1 MSFIIKAVK
10 QRKMKTKNKIIIFL
24 LIFFFIIVSIIIGRA
39 FINLKINKAIKI
51 AMNRPIN
58 IISYTVKESD
68 FYQSI
73 DTFGTAI
80 ANKSFSI
87 RIKKENVIKSI
98 DFDKQQII
106 KKGTIIATLKDR
118 DIIAPFEGRL
128 GKREITPGILGNNDS
143 IIATLD
149 DSTKLKVDIKLP
161 ENYVGIL
168 KNGLKVQ
175 ASSDAFD
182 KIFNGEIKTVSSRVD
197 PTSRSILAQIEI
209 LNPNLELIP
218 GILLNIKVIHD
229 EKSSLSI
236 PEESL
241 VIQGN
246 SKFVYLIENNVL
258 KRQNIKIG
266 LRNFGKVEVLS
277 GLMIN
282 DKIVAE
288 GTNKVRNKAK
298 VKIKK

>member
-1 MSFIIKAVK
+1 
-10 QRKMKTKNKIIIFL
+10 MKTKIKIIVFL
-24 LIFFFIIVSIIIGRA
+24 SIFFLIIASIIIGRA
-39 FINLKINKAIKI
+39 FINSKIDDAIKK
-51 AMNRPIN
+51 ARNRPIEVV
-58 IISYTVKESD
+58 SYTVKESD

-73 DTFGTAI
+73 ETFGTAI

-87 RIKKENVIKSI
+87 RIKKENIIKSI
-98 DFDKQQII
+98 DFNKQQII
-106 KKGTIIATLKDR
+106 KKGTIIASLKDR
-118 DIIAPFEGRL
+118 NIIAPFEGRL
-128 GKREITPGILGNNDS
+128 GKREITPGILGNNNS

-175 ASSDAFD
+175 ATSDAFN
-182 KIFNGEIKTVSSRVD
+182 KIFTGEIKTVSSRVD

-218 GILLNIKVIHD
+218 GILLNIKVIYD
-229 EKSSLSI
+229 ERDSISI

-241 VIQGN
+241 IIQGDN
-246 SKFVYLIENNVL
+246 KFVYLIDNNIL
-258 KRQNIKIG
+258 KRKNVKVG
-266 LRNFGKVEVLS
+266 LRNFGKVEILS
-277 GLMIN
+277 GLEIGDN
-282 DKIVAE
+282 IVAE

>member
-1 MSFIIKAVK
+1 
-10 QRKMKTKNKIIIFL
+10 MKTKNKIIVFL
-24 LIFFFIIVSIIIGRA
+24 SIFFLIIASIIIGRA
-39 FINLKINKAIKI
+39 FINSKIDDAIKK
-51 AMNRPIN
+51 ARNRPIEVV
-58 IISYTVKESD
+58 SYTVKESD

-73 DTFGTAI
+73 ETFGTAI

-87 RIKKENVIKSI
+87 RIKKEKIIKSI
-98 DFDKQQII
+98 DFNKQQII
-106 KKGTIIATLKDR
+106 KKGTIIASLKDR
-118 DIIAPFEGRL
+118 NIIAPFEGRL
-128 GKREITPGILGNNDS
+128 GKREITPGILGNNNS

-175 ASSDAFD
+175 ATSDAFN
-182 KIFNGEIKTVSSRVD
+182 KIFTGEVKTVSSRVD

-218 GILLNIKVIHD
+218 GILLNIKVIYD
-229 EKSSLSI
+229 ERDSISI

-241 VIQGN
+241 IIQGDN
-246 SKFVYLIENNVL
+246 KFVYLIDNNIL
-258 KRQNIKIG
+258 KRKNVKVG
-266 LRNFGKVEVLS
+266 LRNFGKVEILS
-277 GLMIN
+277 GLEIGDN
-282 DKIVAE
+282 IVAE

>member
-1 MSFIIKAVK
+1 
-10 QRKMKTKNKIIIFL
+10 MKTKNKIIVFL
-24 LIFFFIIVSIIIGRA
+24 SIFFLIIASIIIGRA
-39 FINLKINKAIKI
+39 FINSKIDDAIKK
-51 AMNRPIN
+51 ARNRPIEV
-58 IISYTVKESD
+58 ISYTVKESD

-73 DTFGTAI
+73 ETFGTAI

-87 RIKKENVIKSI
+87 RIKKENIIKSI
-98 DFDKQQII
+98 DFNKQQII
-106 KKGTIIATLKDR
+106 KKGTIIASLKDR
-118 DIIAPFEGRL
+118 NIIAPFDGRL
-128 GKREITPGILGNNDS
+128 GKREITPGILGNNNS

-175 ASSDAFD
+175 ATSDAFN
-182 KIFNGEIKTVSSRVD
+182 KIFTGEVKTVSSRVD

-218 GILLNIKVIHD
+218 GILLNIKVIYD
-229 EKSSLSI
+229 ERDSLSI

-241 VIQGN
+241 IIQGDN
-246 SKFVYLIENNVL
+246 KFVYLIDNNIL
-258 KRQNIKIG
+258 KRKNVKIG
-266 LRNFGKVEVLS
+266 LRNFGKVEILS
-277 GLMIN
+277 GLEIGDN
-282 DKIVAE
+282 IVAE

>member
-1 MSFIIKAVK
+1 
-10 QRKMKTKNKIIIFL
+10 MKTKNKIIVFL
-24 LIFFFIIVSIIIGRA
+24 SIFFLIIASIIIGRA
-39 FINLKINKAIKI
+39 FINLKIDDAIKK
-51 AMNRPIN
+51 ARNRPIEVV
-58 IISYTVKESD
+58 SYTVKESN

-73 DTFGTAI
+73 ETFGTAI

-87 RIKKENVIKSI
+87 RIKKENIIKSI
-98 DFDKQQII
+98 DFNKQQII
-106 KKGTIIATLKDR
+106 KKGTIIASLKDR
-118 DIIAPFEGRL
+118 NIIAPFEGRL
-128 GKREITPGILGNNDS
+128 GKREITPGILGNNNS

-149 DSTKLKVDIKLP
+149 DSSKLKVDIKLP

-175 ASSDAFD
+175 ATSDAFN
-182 KIFNGEIKTVSSRVD
+182 KIFTGEVKTVSSRVD

-218 GILLNIKVIHD
+218 GILLNIKVIFD
-229 EKSSLSI
+229 ERDSLSI

-241 VIQGN
+241 IIQGDN
-246 SKFVYLIENNVL
+246 KFVYLIDNNVL
-258 KRQNIKIG
+258 KRKNVKIG
-266 LRNFGKVEVLS
+266 LRNFGKVEILS
-277 GLMIN
+277 GLEIGDN
-282 DKIVAE
+282 IVAE

>member
-1 MSFIIKAVK
+1 MPVSSLISSAISIIA
-10 QRKMKTKNKIIIFL
+10 
-24 LIFFFIIVSIIIGRA
+24 SIIIGRA
-39 FINLKINKAIKI
+39 FINSKIDDAIKK
-51 AMNRPIN
+51 ARNRPIEDV
-58 IISYTVKESD
+58 SYTVKESD

-73 DTFGTAI
+73 ETFGTAI

-87 RIKKENVIKSI
+87 RIKKENIIKSI
-98 DFDKQQII
+98 DFNKQQII
-106 KKGTIIATLKDR
+106 KKGTIIASLKDR
-118 DIIAPFEGRL
+118 NIIAPFEGRL
-128 GKREITPGILGNNDS
+128 GKREITPGILGNNNS

-175 ASSDAFD
+175 ATSDAFN
-182 KIFNGEIKTVSSRVD
+182 KIFTGEVKTVSSRVD

-209 LNPNLELIP
+209 LNPNLELLP
-218 GILLNIKVIHD
+218 GILLNIKVIYD
-229 EKSSLSI
+229 ERDSISI

-241 VIQGN
+241 IIQGDN
-246 SKFVYLIENNVL
+246 KFVYLIDNNIL
-258 KRQNIKIG
+258 KRKNVKVG
-266 LRNFGKVEVLS
+266 LRNFGKVEILS
-277 GLMIN
+277 GLEIGDN
-282 DKIVAE
+282 IVAE

>member
-1 MSFIIKAVK
+1 
-10 QRKMKTKNKIIIFL
+10 MKTKNKIIVFL
-24 LIFFFIIVSIIIGRA
+24 SIFFLIIASIIIGRA
-39 FINLKINKAIKI
+39 FINSKIDDAIKK
-51 AMNRPIN
+51 ARNRPIEVV
-58 IISYTVKESD
+58 SYTVKESD

-73 DTFGTAI
+73 ETFGTAI

-87 RIKKENVIKSI
+87 RIKKENIIKSI
-98 DFDKQQII
+98 DFNKQQII
-106 KKGTIIATLKDR
+106 KKGTIIASLKDR
-118 DIIAPFEGRL
+118 NIIAPFEGRL
-128 GKREITPGILGNNDS
+128 GKREITPGILGNNNS

-175 ASSDAFD
+175 ATSDAFN
-182 KIFNGEIKTVSSRVD
+182 KIFTGEVKTVSSRVD

-218 GILLNIKVIHD
+218 GILLNIKVIYD
-229 EKSSLSI
+229 ERESISI

-241 VIQGN
+241 IIQGDN
-246 SKFVYLIENNVL
+246 KFVYLIDNNVL
-258 KRQNIKIG
+258 IRKNVKVG
-266 LRNFGKVEVLS
+266 LRNFGKVEILS
-277 GLMIN
+277 GLEIGDN
-282 DKIVAE
+282 IVAE

>member
-1 MSFIIKAVK
+1 
-10 QRKMKTKNKIIIFL
+10 MKTKNKIIVFL
-24 LIFFFIIVSIIIGRA
+24 SIFFLIIASIIIGRA
-39 FINLKINKAIKI
+39 FINSKINDAIKK
-51 AMNRPIN
+51 ARNRPIEV
-58 IISYTVKESD
+58 ISYTVKESD

-73 DTFGTAI
+73 ETFGTAI

-87 RIKKENVIKSI
+87 RIKKENIIKSI
-98 DFDKQQII
+98 DFNKQQII
-106 KKGTIIATLKDR
+106 KKGTMIASLKDR
-118 DIIAPFEGRL
+118 NIIAPFDGRL
-128 GKREITPGILGNNDS
+128 GKREITPGILGNNNS

-175 ASSDAFD
+175 ATSDAFN
-182 KIFNGEIKTVSSRVD
+182 KIFTGEVKTVSSRVD

-218 GILLNIKVIHD
+218 GILLNIKVIYD
-229 EKSSLSI
+229 ERDSISI

-241 VIQGN
+241 IIQGDN
-246 SKFVYLIENNVL
+246 KFVYLIDNNVL
-258 KRQNIKIG
+258 KRKNVRIG
-266 LRNFGKVEVLS
+266 LRNFGKVEILS
-277 GLMIN
+277 GLEIGDN
-282 DKIVAE
+282 IVAE

>member
-1 MSFIIKAVK
+1 
-10 QRKMKTKNKIIIFL
+10 MKTKNKIIIFL

-218 GILLNIKVIHD
+218 GILLNIKVIYD

>member
-1 MSFIIKAVK
+1 M
-10 QRKMKTKNKIIIFL
+10 
-24 LIFFFIIVSIIIGRA
+24 
-39 FINLKINKAIKI
+39 
-51 AMNRPIN
+51 
-58 IISYTVKESD
+58 
-68 FYQSI
+68 
-73 DTFGTAI
+73 
-80 ANKSFSI
+80 
-87 RIKKENVIKSI
+87 
-98 DFDKQQII
+98 
-106 KKGTIIATLKDR
+106 KDR

-197 PTSRSILAQIEI
+197 PTSRSILAQIAI

-218 GILLNIKVIHD
+218 GILLNIKVIYD

-246 SKFVYLIENNVL
+246 NKFVYLIENNVL

>member
-218 GILLNIKVIHD
+218 GILLNIKVIYD

-298 VKIKK
+298 VNIKK

>member
-1 MSFIIKAVK
+1 
-10 QRKMKTKNKIIIFL
+10 MKTKNKIIVFL
-24 LIFFFIIVSIIIGRA
+24 SIFFLIIASIIIGRA
-39 FINLKINKAIKI
+39 FINSKIDDAIKK
-51 AMNRPIN
+51 ARNRPIEV
-58 IISYTVKESD
+58 ISYTVKESD

-73 DTFGTAI
+73 ETFGTAI

-87 RIKKENVIKSI
+87 RIKKENIIKSI
-98 DFDKQQII
+98 DFNKQQII
-106 KKGTIIATLKDR
+106 KKGTIIASLKDR
-118 DIIAPFEGRL
+118 NIIAPFDGRL
-128 GKREITPGILGNNDS
+128 GKREITPGILGNNNS

-175 ASSDAFD
+175 ATSDAFN
-182 KIFNGEIKTVSSRVD
+182 KIFTGEVKTVSSRVD

-218 GILLNIKVIHD
+218 GILLNIKVIYD
-229 EKSSLSI
+229 ERDSISI

-241 VIQGN
+241 IIQGDN
-246 SKFVYLIENNVL
+246 KFVYLIDNNVL
-258 KRQNIKIG
+258 KRKDVKIG
-266 LRNFGKVEVLS
+266 LRNFGKVEILS
-277 GLMIN
+277 GLEIGDN
-282 DKIVAE
+282 IVAE

>member
-1 MSFIIKAVK
+1 
-10 QRKMKTKNKIIIFL
+10 MKTKNKIIVFL
-24 LIFFFIIVSIIIGRA
+24 SIFFLIIASIIIGRA
-39 FINLKINKAIKI
+39 FINSKIDDAIKK
-51 AMNRPIN
+51 ASNRPIEVV
-58 IISYTVKESD
+58 SYTVKESN

-73 DTFGTAI
+73 ETFGTAI

-87 RIKKENVIKSI
+87 RIKKENIIKSI
-98 DFDKQQII
+98 DFNKQQII
-106 KKGTIIATLKDR
+106 KKGTIIASLKDR
-118 DIIAPFEGRL
+118 NIIAPFEGRL
-128 GKREITPGILGNNDS
+128 GKREITPGILGNNNS

-175 ASSDAFD
+175 ATSDAFN
-182 KIFNGEIKTVSSRVD
+182 KIFTGEVKTVSSRVD

-218 GILLNIKVIHD
+218 GILLNIKVIFD
-229 EKSSLSI
+229 ERDSLSI

-241 VIQGN
+241 IIQGDN
-246 SKFVYLIENNVL
+246 KFVYLIENNIL
-258 KRQNIKIG
+258 KRKNVKIG
-266 LRNFGKVEVLS
+266 LRNFGKVEILS
-277 GLMIN
+277 GLEIGDN
-282 DKIVAE
+282 IVAE

>member
-1 MSFIIKAVK
+1 
-10 QRKMKTKNKIIIFL
+10 MKTKNKIIVFLSIFS
-24 LIFFFIIVSIIIGRA
+24 LIIASIIIGRA
-39 FINLKINKAIKI
+39 FINSKIDDAIKK
-51 AMNRPIN
+51 ARNRPIDVV
-58 IISYTVKESD
+58 SYTVKESD

-73 DTFGTAI
+73 ETFGTAI

-87 RIKKENVIKSI
+87 RIKKENIKKSI
-98 DFDKQQII
+98 DFNKQQII
-106 KKGTIIATLKDR
+106 KKGTIIASLKDR
-118 DIIAPFEGRL
+118 NIIAPFEGRL
-128 GKREITPGILGNNDS
+128 GKREITPGILGNNNS

-175 ASSDAFD
+175 ATSDAFN
-182 KIFNGEIKTVSSRVD
+182 KIFTGEIKTVSSRVD

-218 GILLNIKVIHD
+218 GILLNIKVIYD
-229 EKSSLSI
+229 ERDSISI

-241 VIQGN
+241 IIQGDN
-246 SKFVYLIENNVL
+246 KFVYLIDNNVL
-258 KRQNIKIG
+258 IRKNVKVG
-266 LRNFGKVEVLS
+266 LRNFGKVEILS
-277 GLMIN
+277 GLEIGDN
-282 DKIVAE
+282 IVAE

>member
-1 MSFIIKAVK
+1 
-10 QRKMKTKNKIIIFL
+10 MKTKNKIIVFLSIFS
-24 LIFFFIIVSIIIGRA
+24 LIIASIIIGRA
-39 FINLKINKAIKI
+39 FINSKIDDAIKK
-51 AMNRPIN
+51 ARNRPIDVV
-58 IISYTVKESD
+58 SYTVKESD

-73 DTFGTAI
+73 ETFGTAI

-87 RIKKENVIKSI
+87 RIKKENIIKSI
-98 DFDKQQII
+98 DFNKQQII
-106 KKGTIIATLKDR
+106 KKGTMIASLKDR
-118 DIIAPFEGRL
+118 NIIAPFDGRL
-128 GKREITPGILGNNDS
+128 GKREITPGILGNNNS

-175 ASSDAFD
+175 ATSDAFN
-182 KIFNGEIKTVSSRVD
+182 KIFTGEVKTVSSRVD

-218 GILLNIKVIHD
+218 GILLNIKVIYD
-229 EKSSLSI
+229 ERDSISI

-241 VIQGN
+241 IIQGDN
-246 SKFVYLIENNVL
+246 KFVYLIDNNVL
-258 KRQNIKIG
+258 IRKNVKVG
-266 LRNFGKVEVLS
+266 LRNFGKVEILS
-277 GLMIN
+277 GLEIGDN
-282 DKIVAE
+282 IVAE

>member
-1 MSFIIKAVK
+1 
-10 QRKMKTKNKIIIFL
+10 MKTKNKIIIFL
-24 LIFFFIIVSIIIGRA
+24 SIFFLIIVSIIGARA
-39 FINLKINKAIKI
+39 FINSKIDKAIKK
-51 AMNRPIN
+51 AKSRPISV
-58 IISYTVKESD
+58 ISYTVKESD

-73 DTFGTAI
+73 ETFGTAI

-87 RIKKENVIKSI
+87 RIKKEDIIKSI
-98 DFDKQQII
+98 DFNKQQII
-106 KKGTIIATLKDR
+106 KKGSIIASLKDR
-118 DIIAPFEGRL
+118 NVVAPFEGRL
-128 GKREITPGILGNNDS
+128 GKREITPGILGNNNS

-175 ASSDAFD
+175 ATTDAFN
-182 KIFNGEIKTVSSRVD
+182 KIFNGEVKTISSRVD
-197 PTSRSILAQIEI
+197 PTSRSILAQIEV
-209 LNPNLELIP
+209 LNPRLELIP
-218 GILLNIKVIHD
+218 GILLNIKVIYD
-229 EKSSLSI
+229 QRKSLSI

-241 VIQGN
+241 IIQGDN
-246 SKFVYLIENNVL
+246 KFVYLIDNNVL

-277 GLMIN
+277 GLEIG

>member
-1 MSFIIKAVK
+1 
-10 QRKMKTKNKIIIFL
+10 MKTKNKIIVFL
-24 LIFFFIIVSIIIGRA
+24 SIFFLIIASIIIGRA
-39 FINLKINKAIKI
+39 FINSKIDDAIKK
-51 AMNRPIN
+51 ARNRPIEV
-58 IISYTVKESD
+58 ISYTVKESD

-73 DTFGTAI
+73 ETFGTAI

-87 RIKKENVIKSI
+87 RIKKENIIKSI
-98 DFDKQQII
+98 DFNKRQII
-106 KKGTIIATLKDR
+106 KKGTIIASLKDR
-118 DIIAPFEGRL
+118 NIIAPFDGRL
-128 GKREITPGILGNNDS
+128 GKREITPGILGNNNS

-175 ASSDAFD
+175 ATSDAFN
-182 KIFNGEIKTVSSRVD
+182 KIFTGEVKTVSSRVD

-209 LNPNLELIP
+209 LNPNLDLIP
-218 GILLNIKVIHD
+218 GILLNIKVIYD
-229 EKSSLSI
+229 ERDSISI

-241 VIQGN
+241 IIQGDN
-246 SKFVYLIENNVL
+246 KFVYLIDNNVL
-258 KRQNIKIG
+258 KRKNVKIG
-266 LRNFGKVEVLS
+266 LRNFGKVEILS
-277 GLMIN
+277 GLEIGDN
-282 DKIVAE
+282 IVAE

>member
-1 MSFIIKAVK
+1 
-10 QRKMKTKNKIIIFL
+10 MKTKNKIIVFL
-24 LIFFFIIVSIIIGRA
+24 SIFFLIIASIIIGRA
-39 FINLKINKAIKI
+39 FINSKIDDAIKK
-51 AMNRPIN
+51 ARNRPIEVV
-58 IISYTVKESD
+58 SYTVKESD

-73 DTFGTAI
+73 ETFGTAI

-87 RIKKENVIKSI
+87 RIKKENIIKSI
-98 DFDKQQII
+98 DFNKQQII
-106 KKGTIIATLKDR
+106 KKGTMIASLKDR
-118 DIIAPFEGRL
+118 NIIAPFDGRL
-128 GKREITPGILGNNDS
+128 GKREITPGILGNNNS

-175 ASSDAFD
+175 ATSDAFN
-182 KIFNGEIKTVSSRVD
+182 KIFTGEVKTVSSRVD

-218 GILLNIKVIHD
+218 GILLNIKVIYD
-229 EKSSLSI
+229 ERDSISI

-241 VIQGN
+241 IIQGDN
-246 SKFVYLIENNVL
+246 KFVYLIDNNVL
-258 KRQNIKIG
+258 KRKNVRIG
-266 LRNFGKVEVLS
+266 LRNFGKVEILS
-277 GLMIN
+277 GLEIGDN
-282 DKIVAE
+282 IVAE

>member
-1 MSFIIKAVK
+1 
-10 QRKMKTKNKIIIFL
+10 MKTKNKIIVFL
-24 LIFFFIIVSIIIGRA
+24 SIFFLIIASIIIGRA
-39 FINLKINKAIKI
+39 FINSKIDDAIKK
-51 AMNRPIN
+51 ARNRPIEVV
-58 IISYTVKESD
+58 SYTVKESD

-73 DTFGTAI
+73 ETFGTAI

-87 RIKKENVIKSI
+87 RIKKENIIKSI
-98 DFDKQQII
+98 DFNKQQII
-106 KKGTIIATLKDR
+106 KKGTIIASLKDR
-118 DIIAPFEGRL
+118 NIIAPFEGRL
-128 GKREITPGILGNNDS
+128 GKREITPGILGNNNS

-175 ASSDAFD
+175 ATSDAFN
-182 KIFNGEIKTVSSRVD
+182 KIFTGEIKTVSSRVD

-218 GILLNIKVIHD
+218 GILLNIKVIYD
-229 EKSSLSI
+229 ERDSISI

-241 VIQGN
+241 IIQGDN
-246 SKFVYLIENNVL
+246 KFVYLIDNNIL
-258 KRQNIKIG
+258 KRKNVKVG
-266 LRNFGKVEVLS
+266 LRNFGKVEILS
-277 GLMIN
+277 GLEIGDN
-282 DKIVAE
+282 IVAE

>member
-1 MSFIIKAVK
+1 
-10 QRKMKTKNKIIIFL
+10 MKTKNKIIVFL
-24 LIFFFIIVSIIIGRA
+24 SIFFLIIASIIIGRA
-39 FINLKINKAIKI
+39 FINSKIDDAIKK
-51 AMNRPIN
+51 ARNRPIEV
-58 IISYTVKESD
+58 ISYTVKESD

-73 DTFGTAI
+73 ETFGTAI

-87 RIKKENVIKSI
+87 RIKKENIIKSI
-98 DFDKQQII
+98 DFNKQQII
-106 KKGTIIATLKDR
+106 KKGTMIASLKDR
-118 DIIAPFEGRL
+118 NIIAPFDGRL
-128 GKREITPGILGNNDS
+128 GKREITPGILGNNNS

-161 ENYVGIL
+161 ENYIGIL

-175 ASSDAFD
+175 ATSDAFN
-182 KIFNGEIKTVSSRVD
+182 KIFTGEVKTVSSRVD

-218 GILLNIKVIHD
+218 GILLNIKVIYD
-229 EKSSLSI
+229 ERDSMSI

-241 VIQGN
+241 IIQGDN
-246 SKFVYLIENNVL
+246 KFVYLIDNNVL
-258 KRQNIKIG
+258 KRKNVRIG
-266 LRNFGKVEVLS
+266 LRNFGKVEILS
-277 GLMIN
+277 GLEIGDN
-282 DKIVAE
+282 IVAE

>member
-1 MSFIIKAVK
+1 
-10 QRKMKTKNKIIIFL
+10 MKTKNKIIVFL
-24 LIFFFIIVSIIIGRA
+24 SIFFLIIASIIIGRA
-39 FINLKINKAIKI
+39 FINSKIDDAIKK
-51 AMNRPIN
+51 ARNRPIEV
-58 IISYTVKESD
+58 ISYTVKESD

-73 DTFGTAI
+73 ETFGTAI

-87 RIKKENVIKSI
+87 RIKKENIIKSI
-98 DFDKQQII
+98 DFNKQQII
-106 KKGTIIATLKDR
+106 KKGTMIASLKDR
-118 DIIAPFEGRL
+118 NIIAPFDGRL
-128 GKREITPGILGNNDS
+128 GKREITPGILGNNNS

-175 ASSDAFD
+175 ATSDAFN
-182 KIFNGEIKTVSSRVD
+182 KIFTGEVKTVSSRVD

-218 GILLNIKVIHD
+218 GILLNIKVIYD
-229 EKSSLSI
+229 ERDSISI

-241 VIQGN
+241 VIQGDN
-246 SKFVYLIENNVL
+246 KFVYLIDNNVL
-258 KRQNIKIG
+258 KRKNVRIG
-266 LRNFGKVEVLS
+266 LRNFGKVEILS
-277 GLMIN
+277 GLEIGDN
-282 DKIVAE
+282 IVAE

>member
-1 MSFIIKAVK
+1 
-10 QRKMKTKNKIIIFL
+10 MKTKNKIIVFL
-24 LIFFFIIVSIIIGRA
+24 SIFFLIIASIIIGRA
-39 FINLKINKAIKI
+39 FINSKIDDAIKK
-51 AMNRPIN
+51 ARNRPIEVV
-58 IISYTVKESD
+58 SYTVKESD
-68 FYQSI
+68 FFQSI
-73 DTFGTAI
+73 ETFGTAI

-87 RIKKENVIKSI
+87 RIKKENIIKSI
-98 DFDKQQII
+98 DFNKQQII
-106 KKGTIIATLKDR
+106 KKGTIIASLKDR
-118 DIIAPFEGRL
+118 NIIAPFEGRL
-128 GKREITPGILGNNDS
+128 GKREITPGILGNNNS

-175 ASSDAFD
+175 ATSDAFN
-182 KIFNGEIKTVSSRVD
+182 KIFTGEVKTVSSRVD

-218 GILLNIKVIHD
+218 GILLNIKVIYD
-229 EKSSLSI
+229 ERDSISI

-241 VIQGN
+241 IIQGDN
-246 SKFVYLIENNVL
+246 KFVYLIDNNIL
-258 KRQNIKIG
+258 KRKNVKVG
-266 LRNFGKVEVLS
+266 LRNFGKVEILS
-277 GLMIN
+277 GLEIGDN
-282 DKIVAE
+282 IVAE

>member
-1 MSFIIKAVK
+1 
-10 QRKMKTKNKIIIFL
+10 MKTKNKIIVFL
-24 LIFFFIIVSIIIGRA
+24 SIFFLIIASIIIGRA
-39 FINLKINKAIKI
+39 FINSKIDDAIKK
-51 AMNRPIN
+51 ARNRPIEV
-58 IISYTVKESD
+58 ISYTVKESD

-73 DTFGTAI
+73 ETFGTAI

-87 RIKKENVIKSI
+87 RIKKENIIKSI
-98 DFDKQQII
+98 DFNKQQII
-106 KKGTIIATLKDR
+106 KKGTIIASLKDR
-118 DIIAPFEGRL
+118 NIIAPFEGRL
-128 GKREITPGILGNNDS
+128 GKREITPGILGNNNS

-175 ASSDAFD
+175 ATSDAFN
-182 KIFNGEIKTVSSRVD
+182 KIFNGEVKTVSSRVD

-218 GILLNIKVIHD
+218 GILLNIKVIYD
-229 EKSSLSI
+229 ERESMSI

-241 VIQGN
+241 IIQGDN
-246 SKFVYLIENNVL
+246 KFVYLIDNNVL
-258 KRQNIKIG
+258 KRKNVKIG
-266 LRNFGKVEVLS
+266 LRNFGKVEILS
-277 GLMIN
+277 GLEIGDN
-282 DKIVAE
+282 IVAE